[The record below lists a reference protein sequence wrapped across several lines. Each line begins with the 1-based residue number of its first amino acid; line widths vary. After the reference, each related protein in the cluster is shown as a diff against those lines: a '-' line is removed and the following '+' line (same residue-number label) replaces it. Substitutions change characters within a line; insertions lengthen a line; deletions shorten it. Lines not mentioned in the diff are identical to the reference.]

1 MRVLHVEVGGS
12 YGGSLRALE
21 MYLAHSRDFEHDVL
35 LYYRTPG
42 AERLEGLARRVWTL
56 DHGSPP
62 RGTGPVASD
71 TSGLL
76 PTLKRLGSLFLVDEA
91 RDWGGLLRDLPRARR
106 LHHLMRSGGYDAIH
120 ANNTFTFQAP
130 TLLAARWAG
139 IPVVSHARNPVRR
152 GPYGRALMRLTG
164 AVVTDSDSFRKHLA
178 AWNLGVPLQT
188 CYNCVQLSPADHRR
202 AAALRVSLVPA
213 GGVLVGSV
221 GRLDEQKGYEYLVD
235 AARQVVDARP
245 DVWFAI
251 AGEGPCRGLLERRIE
266 ALGLRERFRLC
277 GFSSD
282 IGSFIASLDVF
293 ASSSLWEGLPLAV
306 VEAMLL
312 GKPVVATAVGGNGEL
327 IVPGRTGRLVPA
339 RDARAL
345 ATAILEAAGP
355 EAMSGIDLP
364 AARVVAAAVAD
375 PRANARAFDE
385 VLEQVVA
392 AARRKRAAG
401 RGEAAAPA

>member
-21 MYLAHSRDFEHDVL
+21 VYLAHSQHFEHDVL
-35 LYYRTPG
+35 LYHRTPG

-56 DHGSPP
+56 EHGSPP
-62 RGTGPVASD
+62 RGPRPVATD
-71 TSGLL
+71 ARGLW
-76 PTLKRLGSLFLVDEA
+76 PALKWLGSLFLVDEA
-91 RDWGGLLRDLPRARR
+91 RDWAGLLRDLPRARR
-106 LHHLMRSGGYDAIH
+106 LHRLMRSGGYDAVH

-139 IPVVSHARNPVRR
+139 IPVVSHGRNPVRH

-164 AVVTDSDSFRKHLA
+164 AVVTDSDAFRKRLA
-178 AWNLGVPLQT
+178 SWNLGVPLQT
-188 CYNCVQLSPADHRR
+188 CYNCVQLSPPDQGR
-202 AAALRVSLVPA
+202 AVALRRSLVPT

-251 AGEGPCRGLLERRIE
+251 AGEGPSRGLLERRI
-266 ALGLRERFRLC
+266 ANLGLRARFRLC
-277 GFSSD
+277 GFSSEA
-282 IGSFIASLDVF
+282 GSFIAALDVF
-293 ASSSLWEGLPLAV
+293 ASSSLWEGLPLAL

-312 GKPVVATAVGGNGEL
+312 GKPVVATGVGGNGEL
-327 IVPGRTGRLVPA
+327 IIPGRTGRLVPA

-345 ATAILEAAGP
+345 ATAILEAADA
-355 EAMSGIDLP
+355 EAPSGIDLQAGR
-364 AARVVAAAVAD
+364 AAAAAVAD

-401 RGEAAAPA
+401 GGEAAAPA